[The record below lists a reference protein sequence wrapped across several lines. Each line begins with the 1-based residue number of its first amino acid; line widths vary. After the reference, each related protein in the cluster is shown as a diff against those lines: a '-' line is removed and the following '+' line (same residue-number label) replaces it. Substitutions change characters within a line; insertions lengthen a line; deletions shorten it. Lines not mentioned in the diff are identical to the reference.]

1 MQTRECHSEDQDEK
15 DSFVWKMFLNEV
27 QNRQKQV
34 LEVSVKKREEEW
46 RRQIDVQ
53 LTWRRHHKW
62 TICQTQA

>member
-1 MQTRECHSEDQDEK
+1 MPDLLVLVQQESATAQEEK

-46 RRQIDVQ
+46 RRQ
-53 LTWRRHHKW
+53 T
-62 TICQTQA
+62 TCS